1 MVKRVLPLFSVLAI
15 ALLLAPM
22 MFAQNPTGN
31 MTGTVLDAQGAAIV
45 GANIEVKDSTTGA
58 VAYKGQSGADGHFLA
73 ANLPPGVYTVT
84 VTQSGFNTGVFNDI
98 KITVG
103 QTYDLPAKLEVGQIN
118 TVVNVEGGGAQV
130 IETQNTS
137 VSSVVSGKAITNLP
151 FVSRSAVL
159 LGVLDPGAQTSG
171 GSRNTTFEGL
181 PKGAINITFDGINIQ
196 DNTLKSNDGFFAI
209 NDPRVDDVD
218 EFQITDAGNSVD
230 KAGEGAIQ
238 MNYVSK
244 RGGNAWHGGAWE
256 TFRNTYL
263 DSNYYFNK
271 ENNLPRQI
279 LQMNDFG
286 YKIGGPIF
294 KDKLFFFTD
303 FDFFQLPQSIARSRN
318 ILTPAAAGGTFTY
331 TPTCT
336 PGSAGCVGTGAV
348 NAWTTCNAAADT
360 CAVNMLSMAANNG
373 FPSAIDPTVNK
384 FLTAVQSAQAASG
397 VTTSTSC
404 SNCNPLWQQQIN
416 FNAHAM
422 GTRRYPDLRLDYNLT
437 QHHSL
442 EFDYHYAHY
451 NSSPDILNSVD
462 ATYPVAPFNANQ
474 GAQLSNRN
482 LLVAA
487 WRWTIGSTASNE
499 LRVGV
504 QLAPVNFG
512 LGVSP
517 SFYPTINTNL
527 GQVTTRFGITGVS
540 SFFLSP
546 GNTQGRNAAL
556 GEILDNFTWTKGSH
570 NLAFGFTETDI
581 HYNDFFVESSSTTFG
596 IASGDPAAKNLFS
609 SSNVPNI
616 GSTDLGSAEGLYAS
630 LTGRVSSFSNN
641 IAFDPKSGNFKIGAP
656 LTDRINQLEL
666 GAYVSDS
673 WRFRP
678 TLTLNYGVR
687 WQYDGPPQDKL
698 NEYFMLNTGYAG
710 LYDVSGLGNLFKPGT
725 ISGVVPTFVND
736 AGQSWWNKYWKAF
749 APNVG
754 FAWSP
759 NIDHSWWKAIFGGA
773 GKSVIRSSFSI
784 AYDREGIN
792 NFSSVAGGNPG
803 YTGSQTSSGANI
815 AAGSPATGQFPAG
828 SLLFAGGNLPDVL
841 QTPSTFSSSFPLTA
855 ASGAAVN
862 AFNPNLKPG
871 MVESWTFGL
880 QRELGSNQVLEVRY
894 VGNHGVGL
902 WRQYNLNEINVFEN
916 GFVTEFNNALNNLNI
931 CTSAAQAA
939 NCLTAEKANGFA
951 SAATTK
957 VIPSFANLGLAGQV
971 NVPIMTGAF
980 TGSQTGSQANSNFG
994 NSTLV
999 SDLQLG
1005 TVGSFANSIN
1015 TLANWNN
1022 LQAAG
1027 YPSNFFMVAPDARGG
1042 SFAMDNATQST
1053 YNGLILDFRRRQAKG
1068 LYFDVNYAYSKSL
1081 TNYYANSSV
1090 DFAGFTTLRDRG
1102 YDKGPAPF
1110 DIRHAIKGQLL
1121 YELPFGEGK
1130 RWAFHSTLANRLIGG
1145 WQINSI
1151 TRWQT
1156 GPPIQ
1161 ITSGV
1166 GGTFNSA
1173 DPGINLIGITG
1184 SQLQSLLTTNKVE
1197 QAGTVFYVPT
1207 SLLDAKLQRANT
1219 NILQP
1224 CFVAGSLCSKQFVWG
1239 PQFFRADISLVKET
1253 KITERV
1259 SLELRAEMLNALNDA
1274 DFYWACTAGSSAC
1287 AINTQSTSFGKM
1299 AGAYQDFNTTQDPG
1313 GRVLQLI
1320 ARVNF

>member
-1 MVKRVLPLFSVLAI
+1 MVKRVLPLFSLLAI
-15 ALLLAPM
+15 ALLSAPM
-22 MFAQNPTGN
+22 MFAQNPTGTL
-31 MTGTVLDAQGAAIV
+31 TGTVLDAQGAAIV
-45 GANIEVKDSTTGA
+45 GASIEVKDSTTGS
-58 VAYKGQSGADGHFLA
+58 VAFKGQSGSDGHFLA
-73 ANLPPGVYTVT
+73 ANLPPGVYSIT
-84 VTQSGFNTGVFNDI
+84 VTQSGFNTGVFNDV

-103 QTYDLPAKLEVGQIN
+103 QTYDLPAKLEVGQVN

-137 VSSVVSGKAITNLP
+137 VSSVVSGKAITDLP

-196 DNTLKSNDGFFAI
+196 DNTLKSSDGFFAI
-209 NDPRVDDVD
+209 NDPRIDDVD

-244 RGGNAWHGGAWE
+244 RGGNAWHGGVWE
-256 TFRNTYL
+256 TFRNTAL

-279 LQMNDFG
+279 LQLNDFG

-303 FDFFQLPQSIARSRN
+303 LDDFQLPQSISRSRN
-318 ILTPAAAGGTFTY
+318 ILTSAAAGGTFTY
-331 TPTCT
+331 TPTGGI
-336 PGSAGCVGTGAV
+336 PAAIP
-348 NAWTTCNAAADT
+348 AWETCSAAANT
-360 CAVNMLSMAANNG
+360 CSVNMLAMAAANG
-373 FPSAIDPTVNK
+373 FPSAIDPTVSK
-384 FLTAVQSAQAASG
+384 FLTAVQSSQTATG

-404 SNCNPLWQQQIN
+404 SSCNPLWQQQIN

-422 GTRRYPDLRLDYNLT
+422 GTRRYPDLRLDYNLSA
-437 QHHSL
+437 HHSL

-451 NSSPDILNSVD
+451 NSAPDILNNVD
-462 ATYPVAPFNANQ
+462 ATYPVAPFNTNQ

-482 LLVAA
+482 LFVLA

-499 LRVGV
+499 LRVGA

-512 LGVSP
+512 LGVTS
-517 SFYPTINTNL
+517 SFYPNINTNL
-527 GQVTTRFGITGVS
+527 GQVTYRFSVTGVS

-556 GEILDNFTWTKGSH
+556 GEVLDNFTWTKGAH

-581 HYNDFFVESSSTTFG
+581 HYNDFFDESSTVGFG
-596 IASGDPAAKNLFS
+596 VATGDPAAASLFS
-609 SSNVPNI
+609 PANVPNI
-616 GSTDLGSAEGLYAS
+616 SNTDLSSAEGLYAS
-630 LTGRVSSFSNN
+630 LTGRVSSFSNA

-656 LTDRINQLEL
+656 LTDRVNQLEL
-666 GAYVSDS
+666 GAYASDS

-678 TLTLNYGVR
+678 TLTINYGVR

-698 NEYFMLNTGYAG
+698 NEYFLLNTGYNG
-710 LYDVSGLGNLFKPGT
+710 LYGVSGLNNLFKPGT
-725 ISGVVPTFVND
+725 LAGQVPTFVND

-759 NIDHSWWKAIFGGA
+759 NIDQSWWKAVFGGA

-792 NFSSVAGGNPG
+792 NFLSVAGGNPG
-803 YTGSQTSSGANI
+803 YTGSQTSSGANV
-815 AAGSPATGQFPAG
+815 AANSPSTGQFVAG
-828 SLLFAGGNLPDVL
+828 SVLLSQNNLADVL

-855 ASGAAVN
+855 ASGQSVN
-862 AFNPNLKPG
+862 SFNPNLRPG
-871 MVESWTFGL
+871 MVESWTFGI
-880 QRELGSNQVLEVRY
+880 QRELGTNQVLEVRY

-902 WRQYNLNEINVFEN
+902 WRQYNLNEVNIFEN
-916 GFVTEFNNALNNLNI
+916 GFLNEFQNAVNNLKINGG
-931 CTSAAQAA
+931 TSFA
-939 NCLTAEKANGFA
+939 NLNPAGGTVPLPILTASFTG
-951 SAATTK
+951 STTGSQTNSNFK
-957 VIPSFANLGLAGQV
+957 NSTFINDLNLGLAGS
-971 NVPIMTGAF
+971 MA
-980 TGSQTGSQANSNFG
+980 GS
-994 NSTLV
+994 V
-999 SDLQLG
+999 
-1005 TVGSFANSIN
+1005 N

-1022 LQAAG
+1022 LVAAG
-1027 YPSNFFMVAPDARGG
+1027 FPSNFWMVNPDARGG
-1042 SFAMDNATQST
+1042 SFALDNATQST
-1053 YNGLILDFRRRQAKG
+1053 YNGLIVDFRRRQAKG
-1068 LYFDVNYAYSKSL
+1068 LYFDVNYAFSKSL
-1081 TNYYANSSV
+1081 TNYNANSSV
-1090 DFAGFTTLRDRG
+1090 DFAGFTTLRNRG

-1110 DIRHAIKGQLL
+1110 DIRHAVKGQLL

-1130 RWAFHSTLANRLIGG
+1130 RWAFHSGLANRLIGG

-1156 GPPIQ
+1156 GPPVQ
-1161 ITSGV
+1161 ITSGL
-1166 GGTFNSA
+1166 GGTFNPN
-1173 DPGINLIGITG
+1173 DPGINLVGITE
-1184 SQLQSLLTTNKVE
+1184 SQLQTLLTTNKVE

-1207 SLLDAKLQRANT
+1207 SLLDSKLQRANT

-1224 CFVAGSLCSKQFVWG
+1224 CFVAGTLCGKTFAWG
-1239 PQFFRADISLVKET
+1239 PQFFRADISLVKQT

-1259 SLELRAEMLNALNDA
+1259 NLELRAEMLNAFNDA
-1274 DFYWACTAGSSAC
+1274 DFYWACSAGTSPCSVS
-1287 AINTQSTSFGKM
+1287 TQSTSFGKM

>member
-73 ANLPPGVYTVT
+73 ANLAPGVYTVT

-196 DNTLKSNDGFFAI
+196 DNVLKSSDGFFAI

-244 RGGNAWHGGAWE
+244 RGGNAWHGGVWE
-256 TFRNTYL
+256 TFRNTAL

-303 FDFFQLPQSIARSRN
+303 FDFFQLPQSISRSRN
-318 ILTPAAAGGTFTY
+318 ILTGAAAGGTFTY
-331 TPTCT
+331 TPTCV
-336 PGSAGCVGTGAV
+336 PGSAGCVGTGQV
-348 NAWTTCNAAADT
+348 NAWTTCSAAADT

-373 FPSAIDPTVNK
+373 FPSTIDPTVSK
-384 FLTAVQSAQAASG
+384 FLTAVESAQAASG

-404 SNCNPLWQQQIN
+404 SSCNPLWQQQIN
-416 FNAHAM
+416 FNSHAM

-451 NSSPDILNSVD
+451 NSAPDILNNVD
-462 ATYPVAPFNANQ
+462 ATYPVAPFNTNN

-499 LRVGV
+499 LRVGA

-512 LGVSP
+512 LGVTS

-527 GQVTTRFGITGVS
+527 GQVTYRFGITGVNN
-540 SFFLSP
+540 FFLSP

-556 GEILDNFTWTKGSH
+556 GEVLDNFTWTKGSH

-581 HYNDFFVESSSTTFG
+581 HYNDFFVESASLSFG
-596 IASGDPAAKNLFS
+596 IASGDPAAATLFTNGS
-609 SSNVPNI
+609 GGNMPNI
-616 GSTDLGSAEGLYAS
+616 GNTDLGSAEGLYAS
-630 LTGRVSSFSNN
+630 LTGRVSSYSNA

-656 LTDRINQLEL
+656 LTDRVNQLEL
-666 GAYVSDS
+666 GAYASDS

-698 NEYFMLNTGYAG
+698 NEYFMLNTGYSG
-710 LYDVSGLGNLFKPGT
+710 LYGVSGLGNLFKPGS
-725 ISGVVPTFVND
+725 ISGIVPTFVND
-736 AGQSWWNKYWKAF
+736 QGQSWWNRYWKAF

-759 NIDHSWWKAIFGGA
+759 NIDHSWWKAVFGGA

-792 NFSSVAGGNPG
+792 NFLSVAGGNPG
-803 YTGSQTSSGANI
+803 YTGSQTSSGANV
-815 AAGSPATGQFPAG
+815 AAGSPSTGQFPAG
-828 SLLFAGGNLPDVL
+828 SILLSGNNLPDVL
-841 QTPSTFSSSFPLTA
+841 QSPSTFSSSFPLTA
-855 ASGAAVN
+855 ASGASVN
-862 AFNPNLKPG
+862 SFNPSLRPG
-871 MVESWTFGL
+871 MVESWTFGI
-880 QRELGSNQVLEVRY
+880 QRELGNNQVLEIRY

-902 WRQYNLNEINVFEN
+902 WRQYNLNEVNIFEN
-916 GFVTEFNNALNNLNI
+916 GFLNEFKSAVNNLKINGG
-931 CTSAAQAA
+931 TSFGNLNPGGGTVALPI
-939 NCLTAEKANGFA
+939 LTASFTG
-951 SAATTK
+951 SAVTTGATQTNSNFK
-957 VIPSFANLGLAGQV
+957 NSTLINDLNLGLAGS
-971 NVPIMTGAF
+971 M
-980 TGSQTGSQANSNFG
+980 ANS
-994 NSTLV
+994 V
-999 SDLQLG
+999 
-1005 TVGSFANSIN
+1005 N

-1022 LQAAG
+1022 LVNCNCGFA
-1027 YPSNFFMVAPDARGG
+1027 SNFWMVNPDARGG

-1090 DFAGFTTLRDRG
+1090 DFSGFTTLRDRG
-1102 YDKGPAPF
+1102 FDKGPAPF

-1156 GPPIQ
+1156 GPPVQ
-1161 ITSGV
+1161 ITSGL

-1184 SQLQSLLTTNKVE
+1184 SQLQSLLTTNKTE
-1197 QAGTVFYVPT
+1197 AAGTVYYVPT
-1207 SLLDAKLQRANT
+1207 SLLDSKLQRANT
-1219 NILQP
+1219 NVLQP
-1224 CFVAGSLCSKQFVWG
+1224 CAVAGTICGKTFAWG
-1239 PQFFRADISLVKET
+1239 PKFFRADISLVKET

-1259 SLELRAEMLNALNDA
+1259 SLELRGEMLNAFNDA
-1274 DFYWACTAGSSAC
+1274 DFYWACSAGSSAC
-1287 AINTQSTSFGKM
+1287 AISTQSTSFGKM

>member
-1 MVKRVLPLFSVLAI
+1 MVKRVLPLFCMLAI
-15 ALLLAPM
+15 ALLISTAL
-22 MFAQNPTGN
+22 FAQNPTGN
-31 MTGTVLDAQGAAIV
+31 LTGIVLDQQGAAMV
-45 GANIEVKDSTTGA
+45 GASVEVKDSTTGG
-58 VAYKGQSGADGHFLA
+58 VVYTGKTSQDGHFLA
-73 ANLPPGVYTVT
+73 SNLPPGVYTVT
-84 VTQSGFNTGVFNDI
+84 VTADGFKTGAFNDI

-103 QTYDLPAKLEVGQIN
+103 QTYDLSAKMEVGQIN
-118 TVVNVEGGGAQV
+118 TVVNVEGGGQQV

-137 VSSVVSGKAITNLP
+137 VATVVSGKAITNLP

-218 EFQITDAGNSVD
+218 EFQITAAGNSVD
-230 KAGEGAIQ
+230 KAGEGAVQ

-244 RGGNAWHGGAWE
+244 RGGNAWHGGGWE

-263 DSNYYFNK
+263 DSNYFFNK

-318 ILTPAAAGGTFTY
+318 ILTPAAAAGTFTY
-331 TPTCT
+331 TPSGGI
-336 PGSAGCVGTGAV
+336 PAAIP
-348 NAWTTCNAAADT
+348 AWETCNAAANT
-360 CAVNMLSMAANNG
+360 CSVNMLAMAAANG
-373 FPSAIDPTVNK
+373 FPSTIDPTVGK
-384 FLTAVQSAQAASG
+384 FLTAVQSSQAASG

-404 SNCNPLWQQQIN
+404 ASCNPLWQQQIN

-422 GTRRYPDLRLDYNLT
+422 GTRRYPDLRLDYNLS
-437 QHHSL
+437 QHHTL

-451 NSSPDILNSVD
+451 NSAPDILNSVD
-462 ATYPVAPFNANQ
+462 ATYPVAPFNTNQ
-474 GAQLSNRN
+474 GTQLSNRN

-499 LRVGV
+499 LRVGA

-512 LGVSP
+512 LGINP
-517 SFYPTINTNL
+517 STFYPTINTNL
-527 GQVTTRFGITGVS
+527 GPVTYRFGITGVNN
-540 SFFLSP
+540 FFLSP
-546 GNTQGRNAAL
+546 GSNQGRNSAL
-556 GEILDNFTWTKGSH
+556 GEILDNFTWSKGTH
-570 NLAFGFTETDI
+570 NLSFGFTETDI
-581 HYNDFFVESSSTTFG
+581 HYNDFFTESSTATFG
-596 IASGDPAAKNLFS
+596 IVTGDPAATTLFS
-609 SSNVPNI
+609 AANVPNI
-616 GSTDLGSAEGLYAS
+616 SSTDLGSAEGLYAS
-630 LTGRVSSFSNN
+630 LTGRVSAFSNN

-656 LTDRINQLEL
+656 QTDRVNQLEL
-666 GAYVSDS
+666 GAYVADS

-678 TLTLNYGVR
+678 TLTFNYGIR

-698 NEYFMLNTGYAG
+698 NEYFQLNTGYAG
-710 LYDVSGLGNLFKPGT
+710 LFGISGSGNLFKPGT
-725 ISGVVPTFVND
+725 VSGSVPTFVND
-736 AGQSWWNKYWKAF
+736 AGTSWWNKYYKSF

-754 FAWSP
+754 LAWSP
-759 NIDHSWWKAIFGGA
+759 NIDQSWWKAVFGGA
-773 GKSVIRSSFSI
+773 GRSVIRSSFAI

-792 NFSSVAGGNPG
+792 NFLSVAGGNPG
-803 YTGSQTSSGANI
+803 FTGSQVSNGAAI
-815 AAGSPATGQFPAG
+815 ATDSPSTGQFVAG
-828 SLLFAGGNLPDVL
+828 SEFLNQNNLPNVL
-841 QTPSTFSSSFPLTA
+841 QTPTTFSSSFPLTA
-855 ASGAAVN
+855 ASGASVN
-862 AFNPNLKPG
+862 SFNPDLRPG
-871 MVESWTFGL
+871 MVESWTFGI

-902 WRQYNLNEINVFEN
+902 WRQYNLNEVNIFEN
-916 GFVTEFNNALNNLNI
+916 GFLSEFNNAKSNLAI
-931 CTSAAQAA
+931 CNANAACKASPSYA
-939 NCLTAEKANGFA
+939 NT
-951 SAATTK
+951 
-957 VIPSFANLGLAGQV
+957 GLAGQV
-971 NVPIMTGAF
+971 NLPIMTGAF
-980 TGSQTGSQANSNFG
+980 TGSQSGSQTNANFKS
-994 NSTLV
+994 STLIN
-999 SDLQLG
+999 DLNLNIPG
-1005 TVGSFANSIN
+1005 AFANSIN
-1015 TLANWNN
+1015 TTALWTN
-1022 LQAAG
+1022 LKTAG
-1027 YPSNFFMVAPDARGG
+1027 FPSNFWMVNPDARGG

-1068 LYFDVNYAYSKSL
+1068 LYFDINYAFSKSL

-1090 DFAGFTTLRDRG
+1090 DFAGFTTLRNRG

-1110 DIRHAIKGQLL
+1110 DIRHAVKGQLL

-1130 RWAFHSTLANRLIGG
+1130 RWAFHNGFANRLIGG
-1145 WQINSI
+1145 WNINSI

-1156 GPPIQ
+1156 GPPVQ
-1161 ITSGV
+1161 ITSGL
-1166 GGTFNSA
+1166 GGTFNPN
-1173 DPGINLIGITG
+1173 DPGINLLGITG
-1184 SQLQSLLTTNKVE
+1184 SQLQSLLTTNKTQ

-1207 SLLDAKLQRANT
+1207 SLLAANGRANASV
-1219 NILQP
+1219 LQP
-1224 CFVAGSLCSKQFVWG
+1224 CATAGALCGKTFVWG

-1259 SLELRAEMLNALNDA
+1259 SLELRAEALNAFNDS

-1287 AINTQSTSFGKM
+1287 SISTQSTSFGKM

-1313 GRVLQLI
+1313 GRVLQLV